1 METFDLP
8 EEVDLRQVTVSA
20 KQFRFGVGMT
30 RTRYAEQVR
39 AGVVKFSSGEV
50 KYTLPPEIE
59 LDRVTV
65 TQKQFALAVGKSP
78 ARISVGKC
86 AGKSAV
92 NVFGEYGEL
101 LQSRA
106 IMFTSAFHYVKRKIS
121 ESAREEFGNAESKNV
136 FFRGKR

>member
-39 AGVVKFSSGEV
+39 AGVVKFSSGGEE
-50 KYTLPPEIE
+50 KYTLPAEIE

-65 TQKQFALAVGKSP
+65 TQKQFAAAVGKSP
-78 ARISVGKC
+78 ARINQLVKQGVL
-86 AGKSAV
+86 V
-92 NVFGEYGEL
+92 NAPA
-101 LQSRA
+101 SRRL
-106 IMFTSAFHYVKRKIS
+106 MFLASMENYYSQGR
-121 ESAREEFGNAESKNV
+121 
-136 FFRGKR
+136 

>member
-39 AGVVKFSSGEV
+39 AGVVKFSSGGEG
-50 KYTLPPEIE
+50 YTIPPEIE

-78 ARISVGKC
+78 ARINQLVKQGVL
-86 AGKSAV
+86 V
-92 NVFGEYGEL
+92 NAPA
-101 LQSRA
+101 SRRL
-106 IMFTSAFHYVKRKIS
+106 MFLASMENYYSQGR
-121 ESAREEFGNAESKNV
+121 
-136 FFRGKR
+136 